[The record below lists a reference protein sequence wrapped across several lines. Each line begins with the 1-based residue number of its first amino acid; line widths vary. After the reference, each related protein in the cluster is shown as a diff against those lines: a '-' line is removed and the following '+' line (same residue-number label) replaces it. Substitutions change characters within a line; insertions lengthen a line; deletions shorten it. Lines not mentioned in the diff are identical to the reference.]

1 MNSFSLLMQQ
11 YSFFPRH
18 GLKGRRRK
26 QLCDRLLA
34 MRDSDEDRKHQ
45 EDYEALTQGPIV
57 LSPEGGHRLQTLLK
71 EKRIPL
77 DDERKLQRD

>member
-1 MNSFSLLMQQ
+1 
-11 YSFFPRH
+11 
-18 GLKGRRRK
+18 
-26 QLCDRLLA
+26 